1 MIMAWT
7 IWCQQT
13 SLWNRLIGN
22 PYRLAALLA
31 GAGLLWPSSLLAAP
45 VAVRHME
52 GLVHGFLTLSTLDG
66 KTVAVGDLSQFAH
79 GERVTNY
86 MMFLFYDGSL
96 RDKLAIFNK
105 CHNSLL
111 YIPS

>member
-22 PYRLAALLA
+22 PYKLAALLA

-45 VAVRHME
+45 VAVRHLE
-52 GLVHGFLTLSTLDG
+52 GLVHGFHTLSTLEG
-66 KTVAVGDLSQFAH
+66 KRVAVVDLNQVARC
-79 GERVTNY
+79 ERLTKQLVLIFTA
-86 MMFLFYDGSL
+86 GSI
-96 RDKLAIFNK
+96 RTAT
-105 CHNSLL
+105 
-111 YIPS
+111 

>member
-31 GAGLLWPSSLLAAP
+31 GAGFLWPSLLLAAP
-45 VAVRHME
+45 VAVRHNE
-52 GLVHGFLTLSTLDG
+52 GLGHGFLTLSTLDG
-66 KTVAVGDLSQFAH
+66 KTVAVGDLNQIAH
-79 GERVTNY
+79 CERETHHLVSY
-86 MMFLFYDGSL
+86 FPDGSL
-96 RDKLAIFNK
+96 RDVK
-105 CHNSLL
+105 
-111 YIPS
+111 

>member
-31 GAGLLWPSSLLAAP
+31 GACLLWPSSLLAAP
-45 VAVRHME
+45 VAVRHTE

-66 KTVAVGDLSQFAH
+66 KMVAVGDLSQVAH
-79 GERVTNY
+79 GERGTNPPVVY
-86 MMFLFYDGSL
+86 FPDGSP
-96 RDKLAIFNK
+96 RDATANF
-105 CHNSLL
+105 
-111 YIPS
+111 